1 MKHLFVT
8 LSLMLLLGT
17 ISFAAS
23 NKKGVNNDAKVIDT
37 VNVKAKAPFVPNAT
51 IYTPTTEIY
60 DDAVD
65 IVQYDGYTL
74 YDDNNTEVLKVRSS
88 IDKSVRLKLQPGDYI
103 VKLDGQETTVY
114 SISVKADWYNKFVIE

>member
-8 LSLMLLLGT
+8 LSLLLLLGN

-23 NKKGVNNDAKVIDT
+23 GKKGVNDDAKEIDT

-51 IYTPTTEIY
+51 IFTPTTEIY

-65 IVQYDGYTL
+65 IVQYEGYTL
-74 YDDNNTEVLKVRSS
+74 YDANNTEVLKVSSS
-88 IDKSVRLKLQPGDYI
+88 IDRPVRLKLEPGDYI
-103 VKLDGQETTVY
+103 VKLNGQESTVY
-114 SISVKADWYNKFVIE
+114 SISVKADRYNKFVID